1 MSLQRYLLPGGR
13 RPLLQRYMTPGEAK
27 KMFPLSFML
36 FMVIF
41 NYTILKDTK
50 DVTES
55 GRGLSEVGS

>member
-55 GRGLSEVGS
+55 G